1 MVPTWLRRPRERG
14 YFYTSQESKLSYA
27 DTTPACQLVGGF
39 FVLFYFV
46 FVSTP
51 QEQANSQTSLD
62 LVLQVSL

>member
-14 YFYTSQESKLSYA
+14 YFYTSQGSKLSYTNA
-27 DTTPACQLVGGF
+27 TPACQLVGVF
-39 FVLFYFV
+39 FCFYFV